1 MTGDSLNYRLQTPVA
16 LFIFRRPETTA
27 QVFAE
32 IARARPPVLLVVAD
46 GPRTDRPGEAE
57 QCTAVRAI
65 AAQVDWPCQVLT
77 NYAPTNL
84 GCRQRLSSGLD
95 WVFAQVE
102 EAIILEDDCLPHP
115 TFFRFCEELLRK
127 YRDESHVMHISG
139 DNFLSGQVV
148 VQDSYYYSSYCHVWG
163 WASWR
168 RAWRYYDVEM
178 RLWRQPN
185 IRQACLRQ
193 FQQHNERSFWLSM
206 WDAVSAGQVDTWDYQ
221 WNLACLTRGGLAVMP
236 AVNLVS
242 NIGFGRAA
250 TNTSGINSSAANLP
264 AAKMQFP
271 LRHPLALEPNRV
283 ADAYVSRL
291 FFTRPSLIARALS
304 RLRSMRQR
312 R

>member
-1 MTGDSLNYRLQTPVA
+1 MAENALNYRLQTPVA
-16 LFIFRRPETTA
+16 FFIFRRPETTA
-27 QVFAE
+27 RVFAE
-32 IARARPPVLLVVAD
+32 IAKAQPPVLLVVAD
-46 GPRTDRPGEAE
+46 GPRTGRPGEAE
-57 QCTAVRAI
+57 QCTAARAI
-65 AAQVDWPCQVLT
+65 AAQVDWPCRVLT

-95 WVFAQVE
+95 WVFAQVD

-127 YRDESHVMHISG
+127 YRDEPRVMHISG

-178 RLWRQPN
+178 QLWRQPG

-193 FQQHNERSFWLSM
+193 FRQRNERGFWQRTL
-206 WDAVSAGQVDTWDYQ
+206 DAVSAGQVDTWDYQ
-221 WNLACLTRGGLAVMP
+221 WSMACLMRGGLAVMP
-236 AVNLVS
+236 AVNLIS
-242 NIGFGRAA
+242 NLGFGAAA
-250 TNTSGINSSAANLP
+250 TNTVGNNPSVANLP
-264 AAKMQFP
+264 LAEMQFP

-291 FFTRPSLIARALS
+291 FFTRPSLIARVRS
-304 RLRSMRQR
+304 RLRIMRQR